1 MFTFDWLNI
10 KMILSE
16 TKLTSRL
23 NLIDRIMQNKLTN
36 TLFGSINIAMA
47 TVYMLY
53 IQCQGA
59 FLGDKPFSFK
69 CIIIMNY

>member
-16 TKLTSRL
+16 KKSTSSL

-59 FLGDKPFSFK
+59 FPGDKPFK
-69 CIIIMNY
+69 CMTIMNH